1 MRHYNNNMGKSHCEE
16 GFARRGNPEKKIK
29 KKWLITGLL
38 RLKPRNDGFPCYLS
52 YDFTKL

>member
-1 MRHYNNNMGKSHCEE
+1 MGKSHCEE